1 VHWHLH
7 LLSTSLFTFL
17 RLNKP
22 TSVIAMAPKCKS
34 GVDENVSKGKK
45 VVMKLTEETGLL
57 DKLQ

>member
-1 VHWHLH
+1 
-7 LLSTSLFTFL
+7 
-17 RLNKP
+17 
-22 TSVIAMAPKCKS
+22 MAPKCKS